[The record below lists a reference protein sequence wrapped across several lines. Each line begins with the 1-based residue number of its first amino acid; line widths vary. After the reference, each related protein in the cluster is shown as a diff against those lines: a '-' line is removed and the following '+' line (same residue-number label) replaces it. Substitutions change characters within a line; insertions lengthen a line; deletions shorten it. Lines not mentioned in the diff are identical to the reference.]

1 MLRIML
7 PCAAG
12 WLLRRPVAVVD
23 VFVPVRIAYVFVIVV
38 DVDIAIRPF
47 ASVTP
52 VATPGRAQRNASAE
66 GQCSTRAVICR
77 GRIVQCGISVSG
89 IAINHR

>member
-12 WLLRRPVAVVD
+12 RLLRRAVAVVD
-23 VFVPVRIAYVFVIVV
+23 VPVRIAYVFVVV
-38 DVDIAIRPF
+38 IDLDIAVRPL

-52 VATPGRAQRNASAE
+52 VAAPGRAQRDTSTE
-66 GQCSTRAVICR
+66 GQGSGRAVICR
-77 GRIVQCGISVSG
+77 GRIVLCGISVSG

>member
-7 PCAAG
+7 PGAAG

-23 VFVPVRIAYVFVIVV
+23 VFVPVRIAYVFVVVV

-52 VATPGRAQRNASAE
+52 VATPSGAKHNASAE
-66 GQCSTRAVICR
+66 GQCPRRAVI
-77 GRIVQCGISVSG
+77 
-89 IAINHR
+89 